1 MKRSGKKWGTKVG
14 AHKRGRWREGEKGR
28 QVVGS
33 SLVEEVTLAATP
45 LSEIDLPLLTNNL
58 LESFVFLCQSLPAEK
73 EGGAVL
79 YLYPIDID

>member
-1 MKRSGKKWGTKVG
+1 MGHEGRCP
-14 AHKRGRWREGEKGR
+14 KRGRWREGEKLR

-33 SLVEEVTLAATP
+33 SLVEEVNMEATLM
-45 LSEIDLPLLTNNL
+45 SEVNLFLLTNNL

-73 EGGAVL
+73 ERGAVL